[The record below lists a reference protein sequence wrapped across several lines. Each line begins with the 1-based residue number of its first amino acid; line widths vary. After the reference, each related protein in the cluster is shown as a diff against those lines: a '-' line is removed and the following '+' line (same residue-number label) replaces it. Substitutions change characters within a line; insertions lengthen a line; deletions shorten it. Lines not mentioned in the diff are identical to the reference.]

1 MRIFSKDSSTPGALF
16 RKAGRPP
23 DRLSSSSFD
32 TPSTWLSNLGSQHH
46 KGYQGENSQHVG
58 SSHDIARPLPDS
70 QVTGKGFRRD
80 ADMPG
85 KRGKEEQER
94 HLRLMGKDGKAARA
108 KDAEEVYGDRCRQNS
123 PCRPLQHEVAL
134 LAGTRWALD
143 VGQHQSGSADACEH
157 VRSRR
162 AEHGPYEPWHTV
174 DQAFNKKRCRS
185 KRRMSQE
192 EDGDCRGDKCIEQA
206 QLFRRGARASHRRV
220 ISSTEPPSPPHPI
233 TAPCTLRAPDI
244 LDPTTPACCDHSDVR
259 MPWRPLSSIWPIISA
274 AVPFAYSREG
284 ADASLC
290 GHLNMR
296 PHCFAAARIRG
307 CCSTRND
314 TSPLARSQS
323 LFGGTHRTAP
333 RPTSAAY
340 PAPARISC
348 SEKVRTCG
356 SRWYASWSP
365 P

>member
-1 MRIFSKDSSTPGALF
+1 MSRRSFS
-16 RKAGRPP
+16 AGVLA
-23 DRLSSSSFD
+23 RLIA
-32 TPSTWLSNLGSQHH
+32 
-46 KGYQGENSQHVG
+46 G
-58 SSHDIARPLPDS
+58 SSLP
-70 QVTGKGFRRD
+70 
-80 ADMPG
+80 
-85 KRGKEEQER
+85 
-94 HLRLMGKDGKAARA
+94 
-108 KDAEEVYGDRCRQNS
+108 
-123 PCRPLQHEVAL
+123 
-134 LAGTRWALD
+134 
-143 VGQHQSGSADACEH
+143 
-157 VRSRR
+157 RSRPVRR
-162 AEHGPYEPWHTV
+162 A
-174 DQAFNKKRCRS
+174 RS
-185 KRRMSQE
+185 
-192 EDGDCRGDKCIEQA
+192 
-206 QLFRRGARASHRRV
+206 L
-220 ISSTEPPSPPHPI
+220 P
-233 TAPCTLRAPDI
+233 PCTLRAPDI

-259 MPWRPLSSIWPIISA
+259 MPWRPLPSIWPIISA

-356 SRWYASWSP
+356 SRWYESWSP